1 MGKLSRI
8 ASAIQRTGKSK
19 DASFAIAQ
27 SVVQKGKGKKKGGYK
42 KKKK

>member
-1 MGKLSRI
+1 MGRLSRI

-27 SVVQKGKGKKKGGYK
+27 SVIQKGKKGGKKKGKKKK
-42 KKKK
+42 